1 MAGIRTVC
9 DRLFLGTDSA
19 PHAVGRKES
28 ACGCA
33 GVFSAHCALELCAAR
48 DIRPRNSGA
57 IRLRNSLDAPCC
69 TSRRYAEA
77 FEEAGCLDHLEAFAS
92 TNGANFYG
100 LPLNEGTVTL
110 KREAW
115 TAPAT
120 LPFGDEVVV
129 PFRGGE
135 TVQWRLQR

>member
-1 MAGIRTVC
+1 M
-9 DRLFLGTDSA
+9 RLRRRLLGA
-19 PHAVGRKES
+19 LRARAVRRARFGR
-28 ACGCA
+28 AILA
-33 GVFSAHCALELCAAR
+33 QLW
-48 DIRPRNSGA
+48 RNSP
-57 IRLRNSLDAPCC
+57 DAPCS

>member
-1 MAGIRTVC
+1 M
-9 DRLFLGTDSA
+9 
-19 PHAVGRKES
+19 
-28 ACGCA
+28 
-33 GVFSAHCALELCAAR
+33 
-48 DIRPRNSGA
+48 
-57 IRLRNSLDAPCC
+57 RLRGRVFGALRARAVRRARFGRAILAEFVCANSPDAPCS

>member
-1 MAGIRTVC
+1 M
-9 DRLFLGTDSA
+9 RLRGRVLGA
-19 PHAVGRKES
+19 LRARAVRR
-28 ACGCA
+28 AQ
-33 GVFSAHCALELCAAR
+33 
-48 DIRPRNSGA
+48 IRPRDSGA
-57 IRLRNSLDAPCC
+57 IRVRKCSDAPLHG
-69 TSRRYAEA
+69 RRYAEA

>member
-1 MAGIRTVC
+1 MAGIRTGC

-48 DIRPRNSGA
+48 KFGRAQFWRKSAQI
-57 IRLRNSLDAPCC
+57 IDAPCS

>member
-1 MAGIRTVC
+1 M
-9 DRLFLGTDSA
+9 GTGGSA
-19 PHAVGRKES
+19 Q
-28 ACGCA
+28 
-33 GVFSAHCALELCAAR
+33 CAAR
-48 DIRPRNSGA
+48 DSAARFWRDSCA
-57 IRLRNSLDAPCC
+57 QSLLTRQCQC

>member
-1 MAGIRTVC
+1 MRLRRRVFGALRARAVRRAQIRARDSGGIR
-9 DRLFLGTDSA
+9 R
-19 PHAVGRKES
+19 
-28 ACGCA
+28 
-33 GVFSAHCALELCAAR
+33 
-48 DIRPRNSGA
+48 
-57 IRLRNSLDAPCC
+57 RNSLDAPCC

>member
-1 MAGIRTVC
+1 M
-9 DRLFLGTDSA
+9 RLRRRVFGALRA
-19 PHAVGRKES
+19 RAVRR
-28 ACGCA
+28 
-33 GVFSAHCALELCAAR
+33 AR
-48 DIRPRNSGA
+48 FWRNYGA
-57 IRLRNSLDAPCC
+57 ILSTRQC

>member
-1 MAGIRTVC
+1 M
-9 DRLFLGTDSA
+9 RLRRRVLGA
-19 PHAVGRKES
+19 LRARAVRR
-28 ACGCA
+28 
-33 GVFSAHCALELCAAR
+33 AR
-48 DIRPRNSGA
+48 FSGA
-57 IRLRNSLDAPCC
+57 IMAQLWRDYGAILSTRQC

>member
-1 MAGIRTVC
+1 M
-9 DRLFLGTDSA
+9 RLRGRVLGA
-19 PHAVGRKES
+19 LRARAVRR
-28 ACGCA
+28 
-33 GVFSAHCALELCAAR
+33 AR
-48 DIRPRNSGA
+48 FGGA
-57 IRLRNSLDAPCC
+57 ILAQLWRNSLDAPCS

-92 TNGANFYG
+92 TNGANFDG

>member
-1 MAGIRTVC
+1 M
-9 DRLFLGTDSA
+9 
-19 PHAVGRKES
+19 
-28 ACGCA
+28 
-33 GVFSAHCALELCAAR
+33 
-48 DIRPRNSGA
+48 
-57 IRLRNSLDAPCC
+57 RLRGRVFGALRARAVRRARFGRAILAEFVCAILSTHQC

>member
-1 MAGIRTVC
+1 M
-9 DRLFLGTDSA
+9 RLRRRVFGALRA
-19 PHAVGRKES
+19 RAVRR
-28 ACGCA
+28 ARC
-33 GVFSAHCALELCAAR
+33 FSH
-48 DIRPRNSGA
+48 NSGA

>member
-1 MAGIRTVC
+1 M
-9 DRLFLGTDSA
+9 RLRRRVLGA
-19 PHAVGRKES
+19 LRARAVRRARFGR
-28 ACGCA
+28 AILA
-33 GVFSAHCALELCAAR
+33 QLCA
-48 DIRPRNSGA
+48 IVSTRPV
-57 IRLRNSLDAPCC
+57 C

>member
-1 MAGIRTVC
+1 M
-9 DRLFLGTDSA
+9 
-19 PHAVGRKES
+19 
-28 ACGCA
+28 
-33 GVFSAHCALELCAAR
+33 
-48 DIRPRNSGA
+48 
-57 IRLRNSLDAPCC
+57 RLRGRVLGALRARAVRRARFGRAIMAQFWHNSLDAPCC

>member
-1 MAGIRTVC
+1 MLQCA
-9 DRLFLGTDSA
+9 A
-19 PHAVGRKES
+19 AAHARWVG

-48 DIRPRNSGA
+48 KFGRAQFWRKSAQI
-57 IRLRNSLDAPCC
+57 IDAPCS

-100 LPLNEGTVTL
+100 LPLNDGTVTL

-115 TAPAT
+115 AAPAT

>member
-1 MAGIRTVC
+1 M
-9 DRLFLGTDSA
+9 RLRGRVFGALRA
-19 PHAVGRKES
+19 RAVRRARYS
-28 ACGCA
+28 
-33 GVFSAHCALELCAAR
+33 AAR
-48 DIRPRNSGA
+48 FWRNSA
-57 IRLRNSLDAPCC
+57 QISTRPC

>member
-1 MAGIRTVC
+1 M
-9 DRLFLGTDSA
+9 RLRRRVFGALRA
-19 PHAVGRKES
+19 RAVRRARFGR
-28 ACGCA
+28 
-33 GVFSAHCALELCAAR
+33 
-48 DIRPRNSGA
+48 A
-57 IRLRNSLDAPCC
+57 ILAQFWRNSLDAPMHG
-69 TSRRYAEA
+69 RRYAEA